1 MIALR
6 KQRRQS
12 AMAQDREAG
21 CRKGAAILETLIH
34 ASGVETLFALLPA
47 SFQQAG
53 LAGKLVMGVLAAA
66 SIWTWIL
73 IGEGLFVLFRLK
85 WALKRVAAGEGEPL
99 IQPII
104 EAGQGACDLAIAQE
118 SPGELRAR
126 IVEAMNR
133 RAQDLLT
140 HAEGELANLAV
151 IASVAPFI
159 GLFGTV
165 YGIMTSFANIGEAK
179 DTSLAIVA
187 PGIAEALAATA
198 WGLAA
203 AIPASIGYNRLGA
216 ALSRTGQKLG
226 CLIEERAV
234 DIIARRKPR
243 PLKEV
248 A

>member
-1 MIALR
+1 L
-6 KQRRQS
+6 
-12 AMAQDREAG
+12 D
-21 CRKGAAILETLIH
+21 TLING
-34 ASGVETLFALLPA
+34 SGLEALFGLLPA
-47 SFQQAG
+47 SFQEAG
-53 LAGKLVMGVLAAA
+53 LVGKCVMGILAAA

-73 IGEGLFVLFRLK
+73 IGEGLFVLIRLK
-85 WALKRVAAGEGEPL
+85 RALKRASAGNEGHL
-99 IQPII
+99 IQSIVD
-104 EAGQGACDLAIAQE
+104 AGHYARDLAIAQE
-118 SPGELRAR
+118 SPGELRVR

-133 RAQDLLT
+133 RAQELLT
-140 HAEGELANLAV
+140 HIEGGLANLAV

-216 ALSRTGQKLG
+216 ALARTGQKLG
-226 CLIEERAV
+226 HLIEERAV
-234 DIIARRKPR
+234 DIVARRKSR
-243 PLKEV
+243 SLKGV

>member
-1 MIALR
+1 M
-6 KQRRQS
+6 
-12 AMAQDREAG
+12 E
-21 CRKGAAILETLIH
+21 ILNN
-34 ASGVETLFALLPA
+34 ASGFEALFGLLPA
-47 SFQQAG
+47 SFQEAG
-53 LAGKLVMGVLAAA
+53 LVGKCVMGILAAA

-73 IGEGLFVLFRLK
+73 IGEGLFVLIRLTR
-85 WALKRVAAGEGEPL
+85 ALKRASAGEVGHL
-99 IQPII
+99 IQPIVD
-104 EAGQGACDLAIAQE
+104 AGHSACEVPIAQE
-118 SPGELRAR
+118 SPGELRVR
-126 IVEAMNR
+126 IIEAMNR
-133 RAQDLLT
+133 RAQELLT

-216 ALSRTGQKLG
+216 ALSRAGQKLG
-226 CLIEERAV
+226 HLIEERAV
-234 DIIARRKPR
+234 DIVARRKPR
-243 PLKEV
+243 SLKEV